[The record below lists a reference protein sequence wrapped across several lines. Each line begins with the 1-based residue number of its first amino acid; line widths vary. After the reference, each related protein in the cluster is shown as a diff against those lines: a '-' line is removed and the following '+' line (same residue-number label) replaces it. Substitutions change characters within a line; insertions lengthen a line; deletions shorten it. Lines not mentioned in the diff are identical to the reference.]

1 MAVQISERE
10 AQGVTVLDLK
20 GGVVLAPDGKALH
33 ERVKQL
39 VGQNKTKILL
49 NVADVTHIDSTGLGE
64 IVSGFS
70 LVKKSGG
77 QLKLVNATDKLQRII
92 RLTNLSSIL
101 ENYPSE
107 TEALAS
113 FK

>member
-1 MAVQISERE
+1 MACQITARE

-33 ERVKQL
+33 EKVKQL
-39 VGQNKTKILL
+39 VEQNKNKILL
-49 NVADVTHIDSTGLGE
+49 NVAEINHIDSTGLGE
-64 IVSGFS
+64 MVSGFS

-77 QLKLVNATDKLQRII
+77 QLKLANATDKLRRIL
-92 RLTNLSSIL
+92 RLTNLSSVL

-107 TEALAS
+107 AEALAT

>member
-1 MAVQISERE
+1 MACQITVRE

-33 ERVKQL
+33 ERIKQL

-49 NVADVTHIDSTGLGE
+49 NVAEVTHIDSTGLGE

-77 QLKLVNATDKLQRII
+77 QLKLANATDKLQRII
-92 RLTNLSSIL
+92 RLTNLHNVL
-101 ENYPSE
+101 ENYDSE
-107 TEALAS
+107 SEALAS

>member
-1 MAVQISERE
+1 MACQITARE

-33 ERVKQL
+33 ERIKQL
-39 VGQNKTKILL
+39 VEQNKNKILL
-49 NVADVTHIDSTGLGE
+49 NVADINHIDSTGLGE
-64 IVSGFS
+64 MVSGFS

-77 QLKLVNATDKLQRII
+77 QLKLANATDKLRRII
-92 RLTNLSSIL
+92 RLTNLNSIL

-107 TEALAS
+107 AEALAT